1 MLPVFGRPLKA
12 KPDSQSSE
20 QGVAARDK
28 HHSLSSSSS
37 SLERNVWSQSQVATH
52 IPASL
57 EPFFAAQSENIG
69 QRRELAHTIDL
80 DQCLRFR
87 VLGFK
92 RRRATCPRSRLYGHV
107 ATSELSTSFS
117 SVIPS
122 IL

>member
-20 QGVAARDK
+20 HGVVATDM

-37 SLERNVWSQSQVATH
+37 VERNVRIWSQSQVATH

-57 EPFFAAQSENIG
+57 EPFFAAQSENIR

-92 RRRATCPRSRLYGHV
+92 RRRATCPRPTIRPSDLFRV
-107 ATSELSTSFS
+107 AH
-117 SVIPS
+117 
-122 IL
+122 